1 VREVDG
7 ELVEL
12 TGAEIW
18 AERAKTDDK
27 VRKLAAWIR
36 EGQERRW
43 DQKAPLMRFKGLFSR
58 WPKREEIE
66 QARRMVG
73 GAA

>member
-27 VRKLAAWIR
+27 VRKLAKWIR
-36 EGQERRW
+36 EGEERGW
-43 DQKAPLMRFKGLFSR
+43 KPAAPMARFKGMFSR

-66 QARRMVG
+66 QARRMV
-73 GAA
+73 ASA